1 MRNLKSQMMLPSLFV
16 QIQKNIMS
24 IVQIKISI
32 GCFRPFWLIRI
43 KGYAIFLH
51 SCNKHRSKSL
61 AFFPGSEKEKR
72 NSSIGSM
79 NTSCIDIMSW
89 CIKKKLFWKQTIT
102 GDDRECVQQR
112 LSRKVQ
118 WLLNVDRKI
127 LWLFFLDPVWSE
139 EEWEG
144 IRKDFWGKIETFL
157 YVT

>member
-1 MRNLKSQMMLPSLFV
+1 MLYNIYTKASYQLYNVKSKIQIPNLPYWDTQRSCKMRNLKSQMMLPSLFV

-79 NTSCIDIMSW
+79 NTSCIDIISW
-89 CIKKKLFWKQTIT
+89 CINTKL
-102 GDDRECVQQR
+102 
-112 LSRKVQ
+112 
-118 WLLNVDRKI
+118 I
-127 LWLFFLDPVWSE
+127 LKTNNNRRW
-139 EEWEG
+139 
-144 IRKDFWGKIETFL
+144 
-157 YVT
+157 